1 MTFVVITSCEPRL
14 DFCMINS
21 TNDAKNKNLS
31 QNAKISDIVEQL
43 IIMPSIAIMMI
54 QQFKQFNNSTI
65 QNREWETNIICKTII
80 KCLKNMK
87 CMNTNTDQTTEQ
99 N

>member
-43 IIMPSIAIMMI
+43 IILPTIAIMMI
-54 QQFKQFNNSTI
+54 QRFN
-65 QNREWETNIICKTII
+65 C
-80 KCLKNMK
+80 
-87 CMNTNTDQTTEQ
+87 
-99 N
+99 